1 MVKKMMLGAASAGLL
16 SGLIAVPAMAQDN
29 RSSETTQTDPNAN
42 TVTIGVGVGVI
53 PRYDG
58 ADDYY
63 LTPIGGARGKLGGVG
78 FSIIGLTAFTDF
90 VPATAMT
97 GGKFVFGPMAHLT
110 LNRSDLRRNR
120 DGRIAALGTIK
131 PAVEVGVHAG
141 YEWTGVITS
150 DYDVLSLDVA
160 VSHDVTSIHK
170 SYVVSPS
177 ISYGTPL
184 SKRIF
189 VGLTISADYVGG
201 DYARTYYGITPA
213 QSAASGFPVYTL
225 GEGFNSANAGL
236 IAGYS
241 LSGDLRRGFT
251 LFAAGNY
258 SRLLGETARSPV
270 VRDKNQLIG
279 AVGIAYTF

>member
-1 MVKKMMLGAASAGLL
+1 MTLSA
-16 SGLIAVPAMAQDN
+16 PAMAQDAGSYPG
-29 RSSETTQTDPNAN
+29 RDTRASDPQPAADPNAN
-42 TVTIGVGVGVI
+42 TVTVGVGVGVI

-58 ADDYY
+58 SDDYY
-63 LTPIGGARGKLGGVG
+63 VTPIGGARGKLGGIG
-78 FSIIGLTAFTDF
+78 FSIVGLTAFTDF
-90 VPATAMT
+90 VPATSST
-97 GGKFVFGPMAHLT
+97 GGKFVLGPIAHLT

-131 PAVEVGVHAG
+131 PAVEVGAHAG

-150 DYDVLSLDVA
+150 DFDILSLDVA
-160 VSHDVTSIHK
+160 VSHDVTGIHK
-170 SYVVSPS
+170 SFVVSPS

-189 VGLTISADYVGG
+189 VGLTVSADYVGG
-201 DYARTYYGITPA
+201 DYARTYYGVTPA
-213 QSAASGFPVYTL
+213 QAAASGFPAYTL
-225 GEGFNSANAGL
+225 GAGFNSVNGGL
-236 IAGYS
+236 LAGYS
-241 LSGDLRRGFT
+241 LSGDLRKGFT

-258 SRLLGETARSPV
+258 SRLVGDTARSPL